1 MKAYLKSSE
10 GTYYPLAPK
19 VTTVGKDGC
28 DILLQVHS
36 VVHVELLTGMVV

>member
-10 GTYYPLAPK
+10 GAFYALAPK

-28 DILLQVHS
+28 DILLQVNLS
-36 VVHVELLTGMVV
+36 G